1 MARVFFP
8 SCKIKADFPAES
20 EDVRRYLEEQ
30 HGVTTTGCC
39 KPCRTQLT
47 DADQAVVICNNCAAI
62 VEESSAAP
70 TLTYVWELIDQD
82 TDFPFPDH
90 SGMQATIQ
98 DCWAARERR
107 SMQEAIRSLLRKMNI
122 EIVELAENQEH
133 TKFCGISLYQPQ
145 PARNPKLAP
154 KRFLEGAKG
163 LFQEHTQEEKKR
175 LMEEHCAQIATDKVA
190 AYCHYCLLGLN
201 LGGKKGFHLARLLFE
216 PENVCGGNYA
226 SR

>member
-82 TDFPFPDH
+82 TNFPFPDH
-90 SGMQATIQ
+90 SGMQVTVQ

-107 SMQEAIRSLLRKMNI
+107 GTQEAIRSLLHKMNI
-122 EIVELAENQEH
+122 EVVEQEENFNRTRFH
-133 TKFCGISLYQPQ
+133 GRTLL
-145 PARNPKLAP
+145 NPCPPVNAKLAP
-154 KRFLEGAKG
+154 RRYENGTSPMFTPMA
-163 LFQEHTQEEKKR
+163 EE
-175 LMEEHCAQIATDKVA
+175 EQIIYLTRHAEKLPADNVVCSCKPCRDGITA
-190 AYCHYCLLGLN
+190 
-201 LGGKKGFHLARLLFE
+201 GGKTGIHILQLLFPKE
-216 PENVCGGNYA
+216 EEIQND
-226 SR
+226 